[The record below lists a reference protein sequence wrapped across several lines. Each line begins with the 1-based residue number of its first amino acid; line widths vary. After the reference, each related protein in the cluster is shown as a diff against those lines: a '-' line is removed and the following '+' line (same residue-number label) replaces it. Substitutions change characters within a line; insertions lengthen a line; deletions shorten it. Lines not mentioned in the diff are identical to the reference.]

1 MDWYTSTIRLISPT
15 ALLTTID
22 GEILHLPS
30 LRRRPI
36 CGHHHHHHHHCVIII
51 IIIIIFIIIPPPTWG
66 QFSKYLV
73 ASVFRLTL
81 IKRFH
86 RSTYIWRRSSF
97 EHRYYFC
104 YSLKGKQFFL
114 HQWYM
119 TSFIQN
125 QSREWREFPFPGIP
139 VRIRLIF
146 SCSTLRNHFL
156 FLVLVSIHEIDKKNI
171 PVPVSKHEIDQ
182 IYSRSRLEKWD
193 FLSNFSREK
202 RHIISRNFEKL
213 TSFLENIN
221 Q

>member
-1 MDWYTSTIRLISPT
+1 MEWYTSTIRLISPT

-114 HQWYM
+114 HQWNM
-119 TSFIQN
+119 TNFIQN
-125 QSREWREFPFPGIP
+125 QSGANKWYNHHLHTHALYAKQWKARNNKT
-139 VRIRLIF
+139 VF
-146 SCSTLRNHFL
+146 SVEC
-156 FLVLVSIHEIDKKNI
+156 
-171 PVPVSKHEIDQ
+171 
-182 IYSRSRLEKWD
+182 W
-193 FLSNFSREK
+193 
-202 RHIISRNFEKL
+202 
-213 TSFLENIN
+213 
-221 Q
+221 